1 MARGSREVW
10 AKRVAQWKASG
21 LKAKDFA
28 RRQKVSEVSLKWWK
42 WRLGAESRKRSKK
55 AAMSPLTFVEMTTAM
70 QREPLEIV
78 LEGGARVRV
87 PQDFDEATLA
97 RLLDVFEQRR

>member
-21 LKAKDFA
+21 LKAKEFA
-28 RRQKVSEVSLKWWK
+28 RRQQVSEVSLKWWK
-42 WRLGAESRKRSKK
+42 WRLGADARRRSKK
-55 AAMSPLTFVEMTTAM
+55 TTMSPLTFVEMTPAM
-70 QREPLEIV
+70 QGEPLEVV

-87 PQDFDEATLA
+87 PLDFDEATLA
-97 RLLDVFEQRR
+97 RLLGVLERRR